1 MKKQPKR
8 YPMNGPSAEVQ
19 RMMERPRLNHDRL
32 KSYFGDRAGM
42 RRETLAILD
51 LK

>member
-1 MKKQPKR
+1 MKRKKQ
-8 YPMNGPSAEVQ
+8 YPMDGPSIEVQ
-19 RMMERPRLNHDRL
+19 RLMERPRANHDRL
-32 KSYFGDRAGM
+32 KSYFGDRHNI